1 MVNRNILR
9 GKNQGMWI
17 NDSYTLGNIM
27 RELCK
32 VWLGYLNMLLIC
44 HAIDQIKNWF
54 PVLLEKPKED
64 GKEDA
69 II

>member
-1 MVNRNILR
+1 
-9 GKNQGMWI
+9 
-17 NDSYTLGNIM
+17 M